1 LILLNVKYK
10 TVSQFEKNDFRPF
23 IIDWIT
29 DTRDL
34 RYHMEIDKKEGDY
47 LVYEYQK
54 KKLCFVDYSEAGVLV
69 AYHSGT
75 DRKGV
80 EWRLSVVF
88 HYVSHELFVQ
98 LNNSE
103 TTESGRFLRKFRKP
117 DLIDEL
123 VDLGVIRKD
132 GCIDISYSSH
142 DIYLDNIDQVKKI
155 IEGSMGNILPII
167 FLSTTP
173 YGYYAVDP
181 ERLADIYAGLAHIFA
196 QRNEEVTYILKDEY
210 QMNIPYGGSIAIY
223 FPIKSLQPNLT
234 AFGRYDERQILNR
247 ISKALA
253 FYFKSQNYGRMTTYD
268 EISSIVLSGRNKSL
282 KSQNEQIIEE
292 NQKIVD
298 ENRSIVETFDI
309 DLKKTGEENDHLKKR
324 NADLEK
330 ENQILRQRLEQ
341 AENVPL
347 LFYGSEEDLYPGE
360 IKELL
365 IDMLAGLNL
374 KPGSRRADII
384 SDLLKSNKI
393 ESTLKQRHEEVKD
406 IFIHHKG
413 LDRDQINRLEKLGF
427 TVTSDGKHN
436 KLVYYKNSYA
446 TVFSKTASDFRSG
459 KNAAALIIQKMM

>member
-1 LILLNVKYK
+1 MILLNAKYK
-10 TVSQFEKNDFRPF
+10 TISQFEKNDFRPF
-23 IIDWIT
+23 ILNWIIDT
-29 DTRDL
+29 CDL
-34 RYHMEIDKKEGDY
+34 RYHMEIDKKEGNC
-47 LVYEYQK
+47 LIYEYQK
-54 KKLCFVDYSEAGVLV
+54 KKLCFVDYSEAGIVA
-69 AYHSGT
+69 AYHTDT

-88 HYVSHELFVQ
+88 RYASRELFVQ
-98 LNNSE
+98 LSNSE

-123 VDLGVIRKD
+123 VDLGVTRKD
-132 GCIDISYSSH
+132 GCIDIRYSSH
-142 DIYLDNIDQVKKI
+142 DVYLDNIDQIKKV
-155 IEGSMGNILPII
+155 IEGSAGNILPVI

-173 YGYYAVDP
+173 YGYYSVDP
-181 ERLADIYAGLAHIFA
+181 ERLASIYAGLAHIFA
-196 QRNEEVTYILKDEY
+196 QRNEEVTYVLKDEY
-210 QMNIPYGGSIAIY
+210 QINIPYGGSIAIY
-223 FPIKSLQPNLT
+223 FPTRSLQPNIT
-234 AFGRYDERQILNR
+234 PFGRYDEKQILNR
-247 ISKALA
+247 ISKGLA
-253 FYFKSQNYGRMTTYD
+253 FYFKSQSYGRMTTYD
-268 EISSIVLSGRNKSL
+268 EVASVVLSGRNKNL
-282 KSQNEQIIEE
+282 ISQNEQIIEE
-292 NQKIVD
+292 SRKIAD

-309 DLKKTGEENDHLKKR
+309 DLKKTDEENDRLRKR

-365 IDMLAGLNL
+365 IDILAGLSL

-393 ESTLKQRHEEVKD
+393 ESTLKQRHDEVKD
-406 IFIHHKG
+406 IFVHHKG